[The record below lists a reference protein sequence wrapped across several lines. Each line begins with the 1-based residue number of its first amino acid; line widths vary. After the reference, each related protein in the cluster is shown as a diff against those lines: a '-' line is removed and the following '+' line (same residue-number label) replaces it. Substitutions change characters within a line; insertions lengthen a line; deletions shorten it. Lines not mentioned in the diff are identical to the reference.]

1 VADGVAMVAR
11 PAEIGEWGAGY
22 EARDGNRRMVGRR
35 PCAGEFSV
43 HGRNETG
50 EDDMPDQDPKRE
62 QPITQRSSGAPHDAE
77 RGGGQAWTASAT
89 WIDEPAAAAASE
101 RQPATRKYYEF

>member
-1 VADGVAMVAR
+1 
-11 PAEIGEWGAGY
+11 
-22 EARDGNRRMVGRR
+22 MVGRR

-43 HGRNETG
+43 HGRSDTG

-62 QPITQRSSGAPHDAE
+62 QPITERSSGAPRDTE
-77 RGGGQAWTASAT
+77 RLGEQARIGSAV